1 VTGGAVRRLNIGGT
15 EAREGWEIFN
25 IQPVEGVD
33 HVGDARDL
41 SAFAD
46 GTFAEVYA
54 SHVLEHLDYR
64 DGVFAALCEWFRVL
78 KAGGRLYVGVPDMDA
93 MARLLVTGERLSP
106 DDQFLVMRMLFG
118 AHGDGHDY
126 HRTGFNQDILVGFLT
141 EAGYVRLRR
150 VRTFGLFADST
161 GLAFRGVPVSLNVIA
176 EKPGPGEGGAGT

>member
-1 VTGGAVRRLNIGGT
+1 MTGAAVRRLNIGGT
-15 EAREGWEIFN
+15 QPRDGWEILN
-25 IQPVEGVD
+25 IQPGAGVD

-46 GTFAEVYA
+46 ATFDEVYA

-64 DGVFAALCEWFRVL
+64 DGVPAALGEWRRVL

-93 MARLLVTGERLSP
+93 MARLLVAGDRLSP

-118 AHGDGHDY
+118 AHGDPYDH
-126 HRTGFNQDILVGFLT
+126 HQTGFNQDILVGFLT

-150 VRTFGLFADST
+150 VRTFGLFRDST

-176 EKPGPGEGGAGT
+176 EKAGAG